1 MPKRILGPELNSCFP
16 GKKLW
21 HLFSWEERYKL
32 ETFLDGALWCSDV
45 GSIIG
50 FDGDAEGSRFYGI
63 FISCWHVNVG
73 DPSENVWD
81 VFGGG
86 GNGFAIRTSTER
98 LKAIADA
105 TRTEY
110 LMASCREV
118 SYISPKK
125 MLVDPA
131 FQVRKSHINEE
142 EFRLALKINEQQQ
155 QDEGVLKDK
164 VRKIAASHCVG
175 RAYDRPI
182 RRLTLSERDT
192 GDFFQSIPIVFLR
205 NSWSERMS
213 LQLIARRRST
223 NSKQREY
230 VAKFAIC
237 QIPKL

>member
-50 FDGDAEGSRFYGI
+50 FDGDAEGSRFCGI

-105 TRTEY
+105 ILHSSLTSSTR
-110 LMASCREV
+110 LLRKCGARSWINLLSSRLQKLAGR
-118 SYISPKK
+118 SYRHST
-125 MLVDPA
+125 
-131 FQVRKSHINEE
+131 RSS
-142 EFRLALKINEQQQ
+142 
-155 QDEGVLKDK
+155 
-164 VRKIAASHCVG
+164 IAAG
-175 RAYDRPI
+175 A
-182 RRLTLSERDT
+182 
-192 GDFFQSIPIVFLR
+192 
-205 NSWSERMS
+205 M
-213 LQLIARRRST
+213 
-223 NSKQREY
+223 
-230 VAKFAIC
+230 
-237 QIPKL
+237 